1 MKNNLP
7 KKYKFLILSIISL
20 IVILLISC
28 ILLFETLV
36 PTITTKLSS
45 SEVLSTNDININEV
59 PYISTYYIE
68 PKVSPNED
76 VIIDYYVTDYYHKE
90 YTEEDTSETFT
101 ITVKIDGQTDIVKKN
116 VKAGD
121 NSINI
126 GKFKTTGEQKFSII
140 ATDQYGRNSHELFNF
155 FLVEDSDE
163 KEKNSK
169 EYVMTKDDL
178 IKYNIKN
185 TDTYENKYIATLN
198 LEEPT
203 SETVK
208 AELEKIAETIIPNSN
223 TYTCI
228 IADTVGNGEPGNLW
242 GETIVKYADDYN
254 KDTVMQEAANTRA
267 GLQQLLDD
275 ISFQGYTSIKLLPG
289 TYRIDHEETIFIPSN
304 FTLDMNG
311 ATIKLNQFA
320 GDSALMVTLN
330 NTYDSHVI
338 NGTIEGD
345 YYSHD
350 YANSPNN
357 SEWVMGIS
365 IGGESKYSSFENLTV
380 KDITGYG
387 GGNGIAKSRDE
398 SLYYTYQQPTA
409 IGDTFELSDINRKT
423 GETIESESRTTSD
436 FIDIAGYDG
445 IGYLSVSRYLGYQ
458 GNSCNTWNMI
468 AHFYDGEQNYI
479 SSVDGY
485 FYRRI
490 AVPDGARYMKVT
502 ILEESYPT
510 DLSVQYFRVPTH
522 CSFKDIKFENNRC
535 VGLAQSAMNN
545 MLVENC
551 EFTRCGQSSAKCAYD
566 AEDGWDQMQDVTF
579 RNLNFHDNPNND
591 FLTCA
596 GHNFVIENMK
606 AGKVYFWERTN
617 SYVVRNCDNI
627 DSANLGHTTR
637 QRTGYVR
644 FYNNTVNGNIS
655 IGAAEE
661 NDNWPLTIKDCTIN
675 GRAENVVDKGLYLRC
690 TIGAATK
697 NNSNSTWNTALG
709 TGNFKDC
716 TIKDK
721 SGENS
726 GGVYYN
732 CTFNNINGNIHG
744 TFDIENC
751 TIDNWNVN
759 GGGYDPNY
767 TFTNSNLN
775 NFSITFGYWYEG
787 AVTTFDNCTINN
799 EDYLLK
805 LPHYSMK
812 QPISILN
819 SSFTSDGNDGMV
831 FYYDDRTGGSAGELV
846 NQDMLTIKNNKIK
859 LDNSDYVVSG
869 IGEDTV
875 NNINITFDDN
885 ELLSDKLK
893 LYDEDCKEC
902 NNISISEK

>member
-36 PTITTKLSS
+36 STITTKLSS

-116 VKAGD
+116 VKAGN

-228 IADTVGNGEPGNLW
+228 IADTVGNGEPGNWW

-254 KDTVMQEAANTRA
+254 KDTVMQEAANTRS

-289 TYRIDHEETIFIPSN
+289 TYRIDHEETIFVPSN

-350 YANSPNN
+350 YSNSPNN

-423 GETIESESRTTSD
+423 SETIESESRTTSN
-436 FIDIAGYDG
+436 FIDIAGYYG

-617 SYVVRNCDNI
+617 SYVVRNSNNI
-627 DSANLGHTTR
+627 SNANLGHTSR

-644 FYNNTVNGNIS
+644 FYDNTVNGNIS
-655 IGAAEE
+655 IGAAED
-661 NDNWPLTIKDCTIN
+661 NDDWPLTVKDCHIN
-675 GRAENVVDKGLYLRC
+675 GRAENVLNKGLFLRC
-690 TIGAATK
+690 TISSATD
-697 NNSNSTWNTALG
+697 NNSNSNWNTALG
-709 TGNFKDC
+709 NGNFKYC

-721 SGENS
+721 TGENI
-726 GGVYYN
+726 GGTYEN
-732 CTFNNINGNIHG
+732 CTFENISGNIHG
-744 TFDIENC
+744 TFDISDS
-751 TIDNWNVN
+751 TISNWNVYV
-759 GGGYDPNY
+759 GGYEPNY
-767 TFTNSNLN
+767 SFKNSKLT
-775 NFSITFGYWYEG
+775 NFSITFGYWCQG
-787 AVTTFDNCTINN
+787 AETLFDNCTINN
-799 EDYLLK
+799 EDFLLK
-805 LPHYSMK
+805 LPHYSIK
-812 QPISILN
+812 KPISIIN
-819 SSFTSDGNDGMV
+819 SSFTSDGKDGMV

-859 LDNSDYVVSG
+859 LDNSKYVVTG
-869 IGEDTV
+869 IGKDTV
-875 NNINITFDDN
+875 NNINITFSDN
-885 ELLSDKLK
+885 KLLSKSLK
-893 LYDEDCKEC
+893 LYSNECKKS
-902 NNISISEK
+902 NNILIVE